1 MQFAEVGVEK
11 MKSYSII
18 LIKRERKEE
27 RSVSMSKAIITV
39 AGKGG
44 VGKTSI
50 SAAIVRQLV
59 KAHPEDRILAIDA
72 DPAVGL
78 STALGVE
85 VGTTVD
91 DIRKAITQAGQE
103 ERDKR
108 RAKAM
113 LGEVKFRLFDAMV
126 ETNGFAF
133 IAVGRPEAA
142 GCYCG
147 INAYLKEVISMMSEE
162 FDYVVI
168 DGEAGIEQVNRRVME
183 KVSHMLLV
191 SDPSKKGTTVIKTIK
206 KVADELVMYEKIGV
220 IINRLG
226 DESQKQ
232 YIDTGDLPILAYIPE
247 DKALQM
253 ADIKGESVLNLPDDS
268 HLVGGVQQA
277 LEKIGVL
284 RKL

>member
-1 MQFAEVGVEK
+1 
-11 MKSYSII
+11 
-18 LIKRERKEE
+18 
-27 RSVSMSKAIITV
+27 MSKAIITV

-50 SAAIVRQLV
+50 CAAIVRQLV
-59 KAHPEDRILAIDA
+59 TAYPSDRILAIDA

-78 STALGVE
+78 ATALGVE

-91 DIRKAITQAGQE
+91 DIRKAITEAGQA

-113 LGEVKFRLFDAMV
+113 LGEVKFQLFDAMV
-126 ETNGFAF
+126 ETQGFAF
-133 IAVGRPEAA
+133 IAVGRPETA

-183 KVSHMLLV
+183 KVTHMLLV
-191 SDPSKKGTTVIKTIK
+191 TDPSKKGTTVIQTIK
-206 KVADELVMYEKIGV
+206 KVADELVMYQKIGV
-220 IINRLG
+220 IVNRLG

-232 YIDTGDLPILAYIPE
+232 YINTGGIPVLSYIEE
-247 DKALQM
+247 DKLLQLS
-253 ADIKGESVLNLPDDS
+253 DIKGESVLNLPDDS
-268 HLVGGVQQA
+268 NLVSGVHRA
-277 LEKIGVL
+277 LEAIGIFQS
-284 RKL
+284 